1 MSKKSSDTIEAI
13 AFLSLAY
20 DSRLCHQPCPCSSV
34 ILSALLKLPASLAPR
49 EKPCYGGRD
58 ETQAVLSLLA
68 VLPTAVPHYAFLCL
82 LDKATFSSPSL
93 SQ

>member
-1 MSKKSSDTIEAI
+1 MGKKSSATVEAI
-13 AFLSLAY
+13 AFLSLA
-20 DSRLCHQPCPCSSV
+20 DSRLCHQPCPCGSV
-34 ILSALLKLPASLAPR
+34 FLSALLKLPASLAPR

-68 VLPTAVPHYAFLCL
+68 VLPTAVPHCAFLCL
-82 LDKATFSSPSL
+82 PDKATFSSPNL